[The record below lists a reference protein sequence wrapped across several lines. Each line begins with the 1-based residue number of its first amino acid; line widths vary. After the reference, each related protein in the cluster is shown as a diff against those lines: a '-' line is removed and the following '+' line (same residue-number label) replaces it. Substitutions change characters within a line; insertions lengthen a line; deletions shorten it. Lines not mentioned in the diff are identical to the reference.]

1 MPELNLYDVLRRPV
15 VTEKANIL
23 TETGN
28 KYVFEVA
35 PNANKAQIKE
45 AIQVIFDKKVVKVNV
60 MVMPAKRGMRG
71 RRAYIRS
78 QEWKKAIVTLAPG
91 ETIELFNV

>member
-15 VTEKANIL
+15 VTEKANL
-23 TETGN
+23 MTETDN
-28 KYVFEVA
+28 KYVFDVA

-45 AIQVIFDKKVVKVNV
+45 AIEVIFDKKVVKVNV

-71 RRAYIRS
+71 RRAYVRS
-78 QEWKKAIVTLAPG
+78 KEWKKAIVTLAPG

>member
-1 MPELNLYDVLRRPV
+1 MPALHLYNVLIRPV
-15 VTEKANIL
+15 VTEKANLL
-23 TETGN
+23 TDAEN

-35 PNANKAQIKE
+35 QNANKVQIKE
-45 AIQVIFDKKVVKVNV
+45 AIEVIFDKKVVKVNTMIV
-60 MVMPAKRGMRG
+60 PAKRGTRG

-78 QEWKKAIVTLAPG
+78 LQWKKAVVTLAPG